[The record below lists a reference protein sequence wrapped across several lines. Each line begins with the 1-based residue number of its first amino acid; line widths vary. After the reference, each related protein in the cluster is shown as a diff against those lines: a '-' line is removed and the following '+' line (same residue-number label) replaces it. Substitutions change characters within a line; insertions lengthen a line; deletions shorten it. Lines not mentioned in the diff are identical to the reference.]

1 MDCSMCQAEIP
12 QARLDVAPHV
22 KTCSA
27 ECAAQ
32 REIWRRRQGAKR
44 ARERLKAQRAAARAA
59 R

>member
-1 MDCSMCQAEIP
+1 MDCSMCKAEIP

-27 ECAAQ
+27 ACAAQ

-44 ARERLKAQRAAARAA
+44 ARQRLKEARAAARAA